1 MRFLVDVGVSLST
14 VKVLREKGHDAVH
27 LREQVPQR
35 LPDEK
40 ILEKAR
46 QESRIILTF
55 DLDFADLLA
64 LGMAQSPSV
73 MIFRLNDETPA
84 SVIPRMLSVIQERR
98 QELEEGAII
107 MVEDS
112 RYRLRRLPVKE
123 EE

>member
-14 VKVLREKGHDAVH
+14 VKVLREEGHDAVH
-27 LREQVPQR
+27 LREQGLQR

-40 ILEKAR
+40 ILEKAK
-46 QESRIILTF
+46 QENRIVLTF
-55 DLDFADLLA
+55 DLDFANLLV

-123 EE
+123 E

>member
-1 MRFLVDVGVSLST
+1 MPCTYGIRVCNACLMKKFWRRLGRKAESL
-14 VKVLREKGHDAVH
+14 
-27 LREQVPQR
+27 
-35 LPDEK
+35 
-40 ILEKAR
+40 
-46 QESRIILTF
+46 LTF

-84 SVIPRMLSVIQERR
+84 AVIPRMLSVIQERR